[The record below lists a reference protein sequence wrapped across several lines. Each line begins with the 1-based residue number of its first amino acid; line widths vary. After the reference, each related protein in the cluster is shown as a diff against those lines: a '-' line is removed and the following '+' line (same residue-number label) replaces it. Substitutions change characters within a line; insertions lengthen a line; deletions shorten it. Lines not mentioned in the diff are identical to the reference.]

1 MTRPTRLLAAAI
13 AAAVAGSIAGTVSA
27 QAPQAPPDAAAGCLA
42 AVEALAARTG
52 VEADPPTAAPRP
64 GASVTSRELARSGGV
79 IEPPATGAS
88 RVIEPPPGAAA
99 PMPTLPR
106 LGERAAPPAAAEA
119 AADARLRATL
129 TAARAAAERG
139 DGAACAE
146 RLAEARRHL
155 GR

>member
-1 MTRPTRLLAAAI
+1 MTRQRRILAAAF
-13 AAAVAGSIAGTVSA
+13 AAAVVVPAAA
-27 QAPQAPPDAAAGCLA
+27 DAQAPPDAAAGCLA

-52 VEADPPTAAPRP
+52 VEADPPTASPRS
-64 GASVTSRELARSGGV
+64 GATVTSRELARSGGV

-106 LGERAAPPAAAEA
+106 LGEPAAPPAAAEA

-139 DGAACAE
+139 DAAACAE